1 MKILV
6 TGGCGFIGSHL
17 TDRLIEKGHEVSVLD
32 NLSTGRIENLN
43 GRARFHNADI
53 RDRAGVRGVFEKEK
67 PEIVF
72 HLAAQINVRKSEEDP
87 FLDTDININ
96 GSINVIKNFLEV
108 KGRKKIIFASTG
120 GVIYGDTDILPTPET
135 VEPFPLCPYGISKLA
150 VEKYLTYFSYFYK
163 LGFAV
168 LRYGNVYGPR
178 QNAYAEAGVIAIF
191 STNVLEKKTPVI
203 FGDGEQTR
211 DFIYIDDVLNAN
223 VMMMENDVTGI
234 FNVGTGK
241 ETSVN
246 RIFDYVKKASGLN
259 ISKTHAEPRKGE
271 IKRSCISPEK
281 IGRLTGWRAK
291 VGIEAGIRRTYD
303 WFRSAVHLEDVSH
316 SGPLKNTL

>member
-1 MKILV
+1 MNILV

-17 TDRLIEKGHEVSVLD
+17 ADKLIEKGHKVSVID
-32 NLSTGRIENLN
+32 NLSTGKIENLN
-43 GRARFHNADI
+43 GKAVLYNIDI
-53 RDRAGVRGVFEKEK
+53 RDAGKVREVFEKEK
-67 PEIVF
+67 PETVF

-96 GSINVIKNFLEV
+96 GSLNVIKNFLNV
-108 KGRKKIIFASTG
+108 QGRKKFIFASTG

-150 VEKYLTYFSYFYK
+150 VEKYLVYFSSFYK
-163 LGFAV
+163 LDFAV

-211 DFIYIDDVLNAN
+211 DFINIEDVLNAN
-223 VMMMENDVTGI
+223 LMMMENDVKGI

-246 RIFDYVKKASGLN
+246 RIFDYVRKASGLSIN
-259 ISKTHAEPRKGE
+259 KTHADPRKGE

-281 IGRLTGWRAK
+281 ITRLTGWRPA
-291 VGIEAGIRRTYD
+291 VGIEEGIKRTFT
-303 WFRSAVHLEDVSH
+303 WFKSRQ
-316 SGPLKNTL
+316 

>member
-1 MKILV
+1 MNILI

-17 TDRLIEKGHEVSVLD
+17 ADRLIDKGHAVSIID
-32 NLSTGRIENLN
+32 NLSTGDIKNLN
-43 GRARFHNADI
+43 GKARFYNLDI
-53 RDRAGVRGVFEKEK
+53 RDKKISGVFEKEK
-67 PEIVF
+67 PQAVF

-96 GSINVIKNFLEV
+96 GSVNVIKNFLNAENRG
-108 KGRKKIIFASTG
+108 KFIFSSTG
-120 GVIYGDTDILPTPET
+120 GVIYGATDILPTPET
-135 VEPFPLCPYGISKLA
+135 VEPSPLCPYGISKLT
-150 VEKYLTYFSYFYK
+150 VEKYLVYFSEFYG
-163 LGFAV
+163 LRYAV

-191 STNVLEKKTPVI
+191 STNVLENKTPTV

-223 VMMMENDVTGI
+223 ATMLENDIQGV

-246 RIFDYVKKASGLN
+246 TIFEHIKAASGKD
-259 ISKTHAEPRKGE
+259 IKKIHAGPRKGE

-281 IGRLTGWRAK
+281 ITRMTGWKPEVDIAS
-291 VGIEAGIRRTYD
+291 GIKKTFD
-303 WFRSAVHLEDVSH
+303 WFRSQV
-316 SGPLKNTL
+316 

>member
-1 MKILV
+1 MNILV

-17 TDRLIEKGHEVSVLD
+17 TDCLIEKGHSVSVID

-43 GRARFHNADI
+43 KKARFYNVDI
-53 RDRAGVRGVFEKEK
+53 RDRIKVPDVFEKEM
-67 PEIVF
+67 PEFVF

-87 FLDTDININ
+87 FLDTNININ
-96 GSINVIKNFLEV
+96 GSINIIKNFLNVER
-108 KGRKKIIFASTG
+108 RKKFIFASTG
-120 GVIYGDTDILPTPET
+120 GVIYGETDILPTPET
-135 VEPFPLCPYGISKLA
+135 VEPFPLCPYGISKLT

-163 LGFAV
+163 LNFAV

-191 STNVLEKKTPVI
+191 STNILEKKTPVI

-211 DFIYIDDVLNAN
+211 DFIYIDDVINAN
-223 VMMMENDVTGI
+223 IMMMENNTTGI

-246 RIFDYVKKASGLN
+246 QIFDYIKRVSGLN
-259 ISKTHAEPRKGE
+259 INKTHSAPRKGE
-271 IKRSCISPEK
+271 IKRSCILPDK
-281 IGRLTGWRAK
+281 IIRATGWHPS
-291 VGIEAGIRRTYD
+291 VGIEEGIRTTFN
-303 WFRSAVHLEDVSH
+303 WF
-316 SGPLKNTL
+316 KNHQ